1 MQMEKQIPK
10 ILAIIFWNFTLFS
23 WNFPVFYYWLDWPK
37 VKQELISSITN
48 LVYELPNGL
57 MSDLELRIL
66 KKLQNIR

>member
-1 MQMEKQIPK
+1 MEKQIPK
-10 ILAIIFWNFTLFS
+10 ILAIIFWNFTLFQ

-57 MSDLELRIL
+57 MSDLEPRIL

>member
-1 MQMEKQIPK
+1 MEKQIPK
-10 ILAIIFWNFTLFS
+10 ILAIIFWNFTLFQ

-37 VKQELISSITN
+37 VKQELISSITD

-57 MSDLELRIL
+57 MSDLEIRIL